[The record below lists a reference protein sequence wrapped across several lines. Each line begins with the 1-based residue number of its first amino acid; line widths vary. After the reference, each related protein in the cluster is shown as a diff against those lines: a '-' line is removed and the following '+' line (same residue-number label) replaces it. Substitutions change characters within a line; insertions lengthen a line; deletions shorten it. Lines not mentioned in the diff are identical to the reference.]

1 MSGEVQKVFCYLQW
15 IVANLRTYNPLCR
28 KKMAVV
34 YFITSIPL
42 TITQGSFSYQT
53 QGLVLSGLP
62 GLNESRCD
70 VFLKK
75 CNTAYRPFG

>member
-34 YFITSIPL
+34 YFITDNTFNNNPGFLFIP
-42 TITQGSFSYQT
+42 
-53 QGLVLSGLP
+53 
-62 GLNESRCD
+62 ESR
-70 VFLKK
+70 
-75 CNTAYRPFG
+75 FGSIWVTYLA